1 MQPNIQMFPSVL
13 VHLSLVCSSLVCPG
27 ICTTRFLFR
36 VFCLTKPVQ
45 FLSGFTHSELL
56 SALKTYPV
64 EAPPTGQ
71 SAVRKKRWI
80 PYDEPDRPSVRRSR
94 PRMSRGTRK
103 SLTGSVTQT
112 PGLFCSVLFGSVL
125 FCPTS
130 SVTSRSA
137 RPPATTDDSQ
147 TPTGSCV
154 TVKTPQ

>member
-112 PGLFCSVLFGSVL
+112 PGLFWSVL
-125 FCPTS
+125 FC
-130 SVTSRSA
+130 SVWFCSVLS
-137 RPPATTDDSQ
+137 DLQCD
-147 TPTGSCV
+147 V
-154 TVKTPQ
+154 TVGSSSCYY